1 MQNPEEQLQDSLFER
16 IINNLTELN
25 SSMRLI
31 NKELAEIDR
40 NNEKT
45 VLVAQLWE
53 NYTANAE
60 FHLTK
65 ISDFKKTLINEDI
78 DIENSENSNEIEDNP
93 GEDNDNHDGDDDE
106 NN

>member
-1 MQNPEEQLQDSLFER
+1 
-16 IINNLTELN
+16 
-25 SSMRLI
+25 MRLI
-31 NKELAEIDR
+31 NKELSEIDR

-65 ISDFKKTLINEDI
+65 ISDFKKTLVNKDNV
-78 DIENSENSNEIEDNP
+78 DIENSGNSNEIGDDQ
-93 GEDNDNHDGDDDE
+93 DNDDEDD
-106 NN
+106 N

>member
-1 MQNPEEQLQDSLFER
+1 
-16 IINNLTELN
+16 
-25 SSMRLI
+25 MRLI
-31 NKELAEIDR
+31 NKELSEIDR

-65 ISDFKKTLINEDI
+65 ISDFKKTLVNEDNI
-78 DIENSENSNEIEDNP
+78 DIENSGNSNEIDDDQ
-93 GEDNDNHDGDDDE
+93 DNDDEDD
-106 NN
+106 N

>member
-1 MQNPEEQLQDSLFER
+1 
-16 IINNLTELN
+16 
-25 SSMRLI
+25 MRLI
-31 NKELAEIDR
+31 NKELSEIDR

-65 ISDFKKTLINEDI
+65 ISDFKKTLVNEDNV
-78 DIENSENSNEIEDNP
+78 DIENSGNSNEIDDDQ
-93 GEDNDNHDGDDDE
+93 DNDDEDD
-106 NN
+106 N

>member
-1 MQNPEEQLQDSLFER
+1 
-16 IINNLTELN
+16 
-25 SSMRLI
+25 MRLI
-31 NKELAEIDR
+31 NKELSEIDR

-65 ISDFKKTLINEDI
+65 ISDFKKTLVNKDNV
-78 DIENSENSNEIEDNP
+78 DIENSGNSNEIDDDQ
-93 GEDNDNHDGDDDE
+93 DNDDEDD
-106 NN
+106 N